1 LPTADADEKQLPDT
15 FPHTRRGQYLVSLP
29 EELLTVE
36 ELPYGI
42 AVLRRLRRFDDRLTL
57 RCVTRLQEA
66 GWSDE
71 RIADLMTAGT
81 AAELRAQRWRCGPLA
96 RR

>member
-1 LPTADADEKQLPDT
+1 MQLPDD
-15 FPHTRRGQYLVSLP
+15 FPHPRREQYLVALP
-29 EELLTVE
+29 EERQTVE
-36 ELPYGI
+36 ELRCGI
-42 AVLRRLRRFDDRLTL
+42 AVLRRPRRFNDRLTL

-71 RIADLMTAGT
+71 RIADLMTAGP
-81 AAELRAQRWRCGPLA
+81 AAEPGAQRWRCGPLA